1 MENFIKEPTP
11 EEAKKLIESI
21 NKEESLC
28 IRIPY
33 NVDAILAASLIIKYM
48 ESPSAI
54 SFSSSNCELEFSE
67 KEEGKF
73 VRFKNT
79 QVFIGNSSF
88 SSIIPIT
95 TEDILPIL
103 TGISSSVVLERRNFS
118 DWELSIMKNSE
129 NLGITIEK
137 NLKIPSYHDA
147 PIFLSLIESFDPYIP
162 TVTGSRENA
171 IALINEIG
179 IDELSKL
186 TELNEGALNTL
197 IFKIVSLI
205 MKINP
210 KVTRDDII
218 TDRIFYLNY
227 DSLELAFSFIYFLDT
242 IGSKILVDFALNQ
255 SIARI
260 LINKFRE
267 IIGKGFSIGSIT
279 EDKKFF
285 IVDSNLKSPT
295 LLQLILL
302 QTQKVRK
309 DKPIV
314 IKDGNKLLTS
324 RYFINTEKEGLIE
337 VEGRD

>member
-1 MENFIKEPTP
+1 MENFIKEPNL

-21 NKEESLC
+21 NKGESIC
-28 IRIPY
+28 IKIPY
-33 NVDAILAASLIIKYM
+33 DIDAVISSSLILKYM
-48 ESPSAI
+48 EKSSAI
-54 SFSSSNCELEFSE
+54 SFSSNDCELEFI
-67 KEEGKF
+67 KKDDGGKYI
-73 VRFKNT
+73 RFKNT
-79 QVFIGNSSF
+79 EVFIGNSSF
-88 SSIIPIT
+88 SSVIPIT

-103 TGISSSVVLERRNFS
+103 TGISSSAVLERRNFT
-118 DWELSIMKNSE
+118 DWEISVMKNSE
-129 NLGITIEK
+129 NLGVNIEK

-162 TVTGSRENA
+162 TITGNRENS
-171 IALINEIG
+171 ISLIREIG

-186 TELNEGALNTL
+186 TELNEGTLNTL

-218 TDRIFYLNY
+218 TNRIFYLDY
-227 DSLELAFSFIYFLDT
+227 DSLELAFTFIYFLDNL
-242 IGSKILVDFALNQ
+242 GVKILIDFALNPT
-255 SIARI
+255 IARI

-267 IIGKGFSIGSIT
+267 IISKGFSISSVR

-285 IVDSNLKSPT
+285 IVESNLKSPV

-302 QTQKVRK
+302 QEQKVRK

-314 IKDGNKLLTS
+314 IKDGNKMLTS
-324 RYFINTEKEGLIE
+324 RYFINSEKEGLIE
-337 VEGRD
+337 VES